1 MRLLERVVGSVYI
14 FIVVILAILL
24 LAVIAGWR
32 APLDYVN
39 WLVSNPGNW
48 IPVATVA
55 AVIVIFGIWALLSA
69 VQRPLPVQTVVQTTP
84 LGEIRISRQA
94 LENMVIRAAH
104 QVHGLRDVRPVL
116 RCLPE
121 GVAIFLQASTAPEM
135 AVPEVTA
142 QVQEKVRSYI
152 EELAGVQV
160 LEIRI
165 LVDNVVRP
173 SPARVQ

>member
-14 FIVVILAILL
+14 FIVVVLAVGL
-24 LAVIAGWR
+24 LAVIAGWDE
-32 APLDYVN
+32 PLLYLPQ
-39 WLVSNPGNW
+39 LVAGPAARV
-48 IPVATVA
+48 PVATVA
-55 AVIVIFGIWALLSA
+55 VIVVVFGIWALLSA

-142 QVQEKVRSYI
+142 QVQEKVRSYV

>member
-14 FIVVILAILL
+14 FIVVVLAVGL
-24 LAVIAGWR
+24 LAVIAGWDE
-32 APLDYVN
+32 PLLYLPQ
-39 WLVSNPGNW
+39 LVADPAARV
-48 IPVATVA
+48 PVATVA
-55 AVIVIFGIWALLSA
+55 VIVVVFGIWALLSA

-142 QVQEKVRSYI
+142 QVQEKVRSYV